1 MERVDPEL
9 FRGRKIFKERPGGV
23 KRQNAFS
30 QRVVNPWNKLSREE
44 AMAGK
49 TSSFK
54 SRFNKKE
61 DTRRG
66 DREENRGRGGLYKRL
81 YEQLH

>member
-1 MERVDPEL
+1 MPCHN
-9 FRGRKIFKERPGGV
+9 GY
-23 KRQNAFS
+23 
-30 QRVVNPWNKLSREE
+30 KLSREE
-44 AMAGK
+44 VMAGK

-54 SRFNKKE
+54 GKFDKMEK

-66 DREENRGRGGLYKRL
+66 DREENRGQGSLYKRL

>member
-1 MERVDPEL
+1 MYSNHISY
-9 FRGRKIFKERPGGV
+9 KIT
-23 KRQNAFS
+23 AIDS
-30 QRVVNPWNKLSREE
+30 SLLNPWNKLSKEE

-54 SRFNKKE
+54 SNFDKMER

-66 DREENRGRGGLYKRL
+66 IVERGKTNRFGVFSHIAAILDFF
-81 YEQLH
+81 